1 VPSRILLYFV
11 RLPSA
16 SANERIYSVM
26 DPKYLWLSNG
36 ERVELP
42 QRSVDFSYRPKFS
55 LVVELY
61 PPVV

>member
-1 VPSRILLYFV
+1 MLYFV

-16 SANERIYSVM
+16 SANEPIYSVM

-42 QRSVDFSYRPKFS
+42 QRSVDFSGHSAQFVRI
-55 LVVELY
+55 LRTIMLA
-61 PPVV
+61 

>member
-1 VPSRILLYFV
+1 
-11 RLPSA
+11 
-16 SANERIYSVM
+16 M

-42 QRSVDFSYRPKFS
+42 QRSVDFSYGPKFA